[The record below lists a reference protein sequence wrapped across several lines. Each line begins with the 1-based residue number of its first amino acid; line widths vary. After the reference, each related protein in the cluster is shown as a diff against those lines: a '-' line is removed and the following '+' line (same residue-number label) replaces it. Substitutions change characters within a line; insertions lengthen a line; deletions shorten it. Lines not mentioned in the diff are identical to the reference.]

1 MSFYISKKKCCNLLQ
16 SVNIY
21 RWWIW
26 MRLKSQRYSTNNYI
40 TPHPYGKSTV
50 IRIGLLSIW
59 PVLQRSTIATML
71 AVMASYRKGK
81 KFKSKLDQ
89 SRCTLSSVIL
99 PLLFF
104 LEVTGKHMAMPY
116 WYIRWNQGS
125 MAKFF
130 RDLISMSLHSTP
142 ALSLV
147 FSQMLRCVHL
157 THSIQIFFSHWVWL
171 KTIYTVISTF

>member
-1 MSFYISKKKCCNLLQ
+1 
-16 SVNIY
+16 
-21 RWWIW
+21 

-59 PVLQRSTIATML
+59 QVLQRSTIATML